1 LESELGDDDEEYE
14 ETVIGTDKQEPKA
27 QSLLDET
34 EVVESD
40 EPAED
45 TPLPT
50 EDEVN
55 EMLSEIRSLE
65 TDDSLLEEQ
74 MDEPVMP
81 KATKD
86 ELQAILSSIP
96 SFSSMS
102 KKKK

>member
-1 LESELGDDDEEYE
+1 
-14 ETVIGTDKQEPKA
+14 
-27 QSLLDET
+27 
-34 EVVESD
+34 
-40 EPAED
+40 
-45 TPLPT
+45 
-50 EDEVN
+50 
-55 EMLSEIRSLE
+55 
-65 TDDSLLEEQ
+65 